1 MSSTMTKIGIFAGGV
16 LVGVAATYFAVKTK
30 YEQLAEKEIKEMREF
45 YKDKSEKE
53 IEIIEQNAVQRHEH
67 EKAMVEAE
75 EQAAKEE
82 EFQKVHEEELEE
94 YREIVK
100 QYNNPEY
107 ADALVRKRELQIKE
121 AEKEE
126 ENMTEEFAQP
136 YYIIKPEQ
144 YGDNDFEPVT
154 LTWYAD
160 GVLADEYDN
169 VIDEDE
175 IEERIGM
182 EALVNI
188 GAYEDGLI
196 HVRNDYLEIDYEIQ
210 EDPRNYM
217 DIYSV

>member
-1 MSSTMTKIGIFAGGV
+1 MSSTLTKIGIFAGGI
-16 LVGVAATYFAVKTK
+16 LVGSAATYFAIKTK
-30 YEQLAEKEIKEMREF
+30 YEKLAENEIKEMREY
-45 YKDKSEKE
+45 YKDKNEKE
-53 IEIIEQNAVQRHEH
+53 VEIIERNAVQRHEH
-67 EKAMVEAE
+67 EKAVEEAE
-75 EQAAKEE
+75 KQE
-82 EFQKVHEEELEE
+82 EFDNEHEKELEE
-94 YREIVK
+94 YREIVS
-100 QYNNPEY
+100 QYNHPEY

-121 AEKEE
+121 SEKEE

-136 YYIIKPEQ
+136 YYIIKPDQ
-144 YGDNDFEPVT
+144 YGEKDYEPVT